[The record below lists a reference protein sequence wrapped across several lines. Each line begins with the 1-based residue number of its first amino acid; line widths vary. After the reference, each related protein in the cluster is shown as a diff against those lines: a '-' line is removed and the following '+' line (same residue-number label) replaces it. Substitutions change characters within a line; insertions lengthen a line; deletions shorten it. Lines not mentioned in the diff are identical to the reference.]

1 MRESALGCAF
11 GGHDVRRSGMK
22 PSRPTRKIIGKA
34 ERAELAR
41 QGAKAAARGE
51 QRSSNPM
58 APTADV
64 QDTTDAPLVDDLRA
78 RSDAWQQ
85 GYDQQSESNEAR
97 RPPTSQGR
105 DDEHD

>member
-1 MRESALGCAF
+1 M
-11 GGHDVRRSGMK
+11 
-22 PSRPTRKIIGKA
+22 PTRPTRKSLGNA
-34 ERAELAR
+34 ESAELAR

-51 QRSSNPM
+51 QSSSNPIE
-58 APTADV
+58 PTPDV
-64 QDTTDAPLVDDLRA
+64 PHTTDAPLVDDLRA

-85 GYDQQSESNEAR
+85 GYDQQSEANDAR

>member
-1 MRESALGCAF
+1 
-11 GGHDVRRSGMK
+11 MK
-22 PSRPTRKIIGKA
+22 PSRPTRKILGKA
-34 ERAELAR
+34 ERAELTR

-51 QRSSNPM
+51 DRSSNPI
-58 APTADV
+58 APKADV
-64 QDTTDAPLVDDLRA
+64 PHTTDAPLVDDSRA

-85 GYDQQSESNEAR
+85 GYDQQSEAGEAR